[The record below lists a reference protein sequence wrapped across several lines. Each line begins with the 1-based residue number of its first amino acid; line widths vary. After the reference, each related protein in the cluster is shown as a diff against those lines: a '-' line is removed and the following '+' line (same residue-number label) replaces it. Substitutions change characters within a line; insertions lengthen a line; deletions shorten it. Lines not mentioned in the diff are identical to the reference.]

1 MNRHLMSPETNQQV
15 GFIRSWVEAE
25 SFGLKSMP
33 DDLTGILSQLAEAA
47 DGEVHTDKPLA
58 PHTSYKIGGPT
69 AVWVAPKTAS
79 GVGRVLKIVHENRLP
94 LFILGR
100 GSNVL
105 ISDRGFNGVT
115 LYLAENLS
123 GISFGQNQA
132 EVMAGTLL
140 MDLIRA
146 AAKNRLGGLELLA
159 GIPGGVGGALRM
171 NAGAFGQ
178 EIETATESISGFQ
191 YDGTPFEADRPE
203 ISFSYRRVPELEKV
217 VITSARFH
225 FEAGVASVLSDRVA
239 DILAL
244 RRKKQPLEH
253 PSCGSVFKRP
263 AGYYAGALIEEA
275 GLKGER
281 HGDAMI
287 SPKHAGFIL
296 NTANATAA
304 DVYALMRRIEETV
317 QKRFGVRLEREVK
330 LIGEFE

>member
-1 MNRHLMSPETNQQV
+1 M
-15 GFIRSWVEAE
+15 GFDLIEIAPKLAAVAE
-25 SFGLKSMP
+25 G
-33 DDLTGILSQLAEAA
+33 G
-47 DGEVHTDKPLA
+47 VHTDKLLA
-58 PHTSYKIGGPT
+58 PYTSYHVGGPT
-69 AVWVAPKTAS
+69 AVWVAPKTVS

-123 GISFGQNQA
+123 GFAFERNQA
-132 EVMAGTLL
+132 HVMAGTLL
-140 MDLIRA
+140 MDLILA
-146 AAKNRLGGLELLA
+146 AAKKGLSGLELLA

-178 EIETATESISGFQ
+178 EIGANTESVSGYQ
-191 YDGTPFEADRPE
+191 YDGTPFEADRPK
-203 ISFSYRRVPELEKV
+203 INFTYRRVPELDQM
-217 VITSARFH
+217 VITSARLR
-225 FEAGVASVLSDRVA
+225 FEAAAAAELSTRMA

-244 RRKKQPLEH
+244 RHKKQPLEY

-281 HGDAMI
+281 IGGAMI

-296 NTANATAA
+296 NTDNAKAA
-304 DVYALMRRIEETV
+304 DVYALIRRIEQNVLE
-317 QKRFGVRLEREVK
+317 RFGVRLEREVK
-330 LIGEFE
+330 LIGNFD